1 MQICVPCPPGWGY
14 PPRDTVKIAR
24 LAIET
29 GVFVLFEMENGKFR
43 FTGRSKSL
51 AEKGNRLP
59 LINYIER
66 QDRFKKISEEQLS
79 LLQKFT
85 DNKWNEYLKKAEG

>member
-1 MQICVPCPPGWGY
+1 MQIHIPCPPGWGY
-14 PPRDTVKIAR
+14 PPRDTVKLAR

-29 GVFVLFEMENGKFR
+29 GEFVLFEIENGKFR

-66 QDRFKKISEEQLS
+66 QERFKKMSVEQLS
-79 LLQKFT
+79 RLQKFI
-85 DNKWNEYLKKAEG
+85 DSKWNEYVKKAEA

>member
-1 MQICVPCPPGWGY
+1 V
-14 PPRDTVKIAR
+14 
-24 LAIET
+24 
-29 GVFVLFEMENGKFR
+29 ENGKFR

-66 QDRFKKISEEQLS
+66 QDRFKKMSVEQLS
-79 LLQKFT
+79 RFQKFI
-85 DNKWNEYLKKAEG
+85 DSKWNEYLKKAEA